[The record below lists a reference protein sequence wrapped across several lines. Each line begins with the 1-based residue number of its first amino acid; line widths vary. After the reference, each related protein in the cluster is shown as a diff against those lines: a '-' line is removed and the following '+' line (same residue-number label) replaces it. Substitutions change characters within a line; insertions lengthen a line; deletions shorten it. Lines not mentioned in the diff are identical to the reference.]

1 MGRSDVLGHI
11 DMNKINVYG
20 GSLAYGHPFAATG
33 GRLIMNAMTALQEE
47 QQRFAIA
54 TACAAVVW
62 DQHDCGTKSIIDFE
76 GN

>member
-1 MGRSDVLGHI
+1 MGRSDALGHI

-33 GRLIMNAMTALQEE
+33 GRLIRNAMTALQER

-54 TACAAVVW
+54 TDAAGVL
-62 DQHDCGTKSIIDFE
+62 DQL
-76 GN
+76 